1 MVFEIIKQNG
11 FYAVLQVK
19 TRNVPELLHYA
30 NAS

>member
-1 MVFEIIKQNG
+1 MIIKQNG

-19 TRNVPELLHYA
+19 VRNVPELLHYA